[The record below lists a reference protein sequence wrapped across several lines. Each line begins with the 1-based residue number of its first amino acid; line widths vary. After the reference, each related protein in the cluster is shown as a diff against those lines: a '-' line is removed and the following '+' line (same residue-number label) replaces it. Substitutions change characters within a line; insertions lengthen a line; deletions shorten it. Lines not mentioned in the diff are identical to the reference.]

1 MMVFMISVVN
11 RFKIFNS
18 IWKKI
23 SKDIFLSENNN
34 NKKKKY
40 IIKYKLEHRT
50 NKDKK
55 LSIRT

>member
-1 MMVFMISVVN
+1 MLIN
-11 RFKIFNS
+11 P
-18 IWKKI
+18 
-23 SKDIFLSENNN
+23 LSENNN